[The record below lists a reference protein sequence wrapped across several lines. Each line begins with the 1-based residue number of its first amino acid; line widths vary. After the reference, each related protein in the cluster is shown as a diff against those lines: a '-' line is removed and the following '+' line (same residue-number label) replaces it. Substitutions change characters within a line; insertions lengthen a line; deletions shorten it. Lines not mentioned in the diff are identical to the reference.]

1 LAEWFY
7 ESGIGE
13 DRAILTGLGQIIEAR
28 IERHG
33 GVKAGLVTQAQFVKQ
48 LVVDKRGIVCFD
60 GDEEALL
67 TPVPTG
73 ITEGAF
79 LNVEI
84 VREAVSEQSR
94 YKLPMAK
101 AYDGPVRAAPTLL
114 EQIEAS
120 GYPVRQCHAHEPDA
134 FENHGWGEVLD
145 QARSGVV
152 PFVEGSLQIA
162 VTPAMTLIDIDG
174 DTPSKPLCVAAAVAA
189 AHAIRRMGLQGNIGI
204 DFPALADKAVRQA
217 VAEAFDAAFEISCER
232 TGINGFGFMQI
243 VTRRV
248 RSSLPEL
255 LQARRMTGHALELLR
270 RAERANGTGDLAL
283 IAHPAI
289 IAKISSHPDWIA
301 DLSRRIGRPV
311 VLQAEPKLGISGG
324 YAG

>member
-13 DRAILTGLGQIIEAR
+13 DRAILTGAGQIIEAR
-28 IERHG
+28 IERHS
-33 GVKAGLVTQAQFVKQ
+33 GVKVGLVIQAQFVKQ
-48 LVVDKRGIVCFD
+48 LVAGKRGIVRLD

-67 TPVPTG
+67 TPVPAG
-73 ITEGAF
+73 ITEGAS
-79 LNVEI
+79 LKVEI

-101 AYDGPVRAAPTLL
+101 AHDGPVRAAPALL

-120 GYPVRQCHAHEPDA
+120 GYPVRQCHAHEPDV

-152 PFVEGSLQIA
+152 SFAEGSLQIA

-174 DTPSKPLCVAAAVAA
+174 DTPAKPLCVAAAVAA
-189 AHAIRRMGLQGNIGI
+189 AQAIRQLGLQGNIGI
-204 DFPALADKAVRQA
+204 DFPALADKSDRQA
-217 VAEAFDAAFEISCER
+217 VAEAFDAVFETACER

-243 VTRRV
+243 VTRRI

-255 LQARRMTGHALELLR
+255 LQARRMSGHALELLR
-270 RAERANGTGDLAL
+270 RAERATGTRL
-283 IAHPAI
+283 
-289 IAKISSHPDWIA
+289 SSPNC
-301 DLSRRIGRPV
+301 LRTPIG
-311 VLQAEPKLGISGG
+311 
-324 YAG
+324 

>member
-1 LAEWFY
+1 MAEWLY
-7 ESGIGE
+7 EAGIGE
-13 DRAILTGLGQIIEAR
+13 DRAILTGAGQIIEAR

-48 LVVDKRGIVCFD
+48 LVAGKRGIVRFD

-67 TPVPTG
+67 TPVPAG
-73 ITEGAF
+73 ITEGAS

-101 AYDGPVRAAPTLL
+101 AYDGPVRPAPTLL

-120 GYPVRQCHAHEPDA
+120 GYPVRHCHAHHENV
-134 FENHGWGEVLD
+134 FENTGWSELLD

-152 PFVEGSLQIA
+152 PYAEGSLQIA

-174 DTPSKPLCVAAAVAA
+174 DTPAKSLCLAAAVAA
-189 AHAIRRMGLQGNIGI
+189 AQAIRRMGLQGNIGI
-204 DFPALADKAVRQA
+204 DFPALADKADRQA
-217 VAEAFDAAFEISCER
+217 VAEAFDASFEIPCER

-270 RAERANGTGDLAL
+270 RAERATGSGDLVL

-289 IAKISSHPDWIA
+289 IAKLSSHPDWSA
-301 DLSRRIGRPV
+301 ELSRRIGRPV
-311 VLQAEPKLGISGG
+311 VLQADPKLAISGG